1 MDYFV
6 WKQLLKNLVLPPT
19 GPLLLAALGLVLLIL
34 RRRRL
39 GGIVVCATGLAALW
53 LLATPIAADSLVR
66 WAERYPAL
74 DPAQVGD
81 AQAIVILA
89 GGVRV
94 DAPEY
99 GTSAPGA
106 TSLERLVY
114 GARLARQTHLP
125 VLISGSRLEAASMSN
140 FLQQDLGVSARWLE
154 NRSRDTHQ
162 NAQFSALILARDG
175 VHKVVLVTSAAH
187 MARSVVEFNQAGID
201 TVPAPAA
208 MWTQRDTGVLAYV
221 PNADALVRSQR
232 ALYEGLGRIVQKIQI
247 RFRSGAGLIETR
259 PAGTTGH

>member
-19 GPLLLAALGLVLLIL
+19 GPLLLAGLGVLLLVL
-34 RRRRL
+34 RRSRL
-39 GGIVVCATGLAALW
+39 AGTVLCGVGLAALW

-74 DPAQVGD
+74 DPTKVGD

-94 DAPEY
+94 NAPEY
-99 GTSAPGA
+99 GSSAPGA

-125 VLISGSRLEAASMSN
+125 VLISGSRFEAASMTE
-140 FLQQDLGVSARWLE
+140 FLRQDLGVTAEWVE

-162 NAQFSALILARDG
+162 NAQFSAIILVRAG

-187 MARSVVEFNQAGID
+187 MARSVVEFNQAGIEAI
-201 TVPAPAA
+201 PAPAA

-232 ALYEGLGRIVQKIQI
+232 ALYEGLGRIVQDIQI

-259 PAGTTGH
+259 PAGAAGQ